1 MAPHCLHLPASLKE
15 SLIAA
20 ATRAYPFECCG
31 LLVGSADTH
40 TWHLVEIH
48 ESDNLAEN
56 RERRFE
62 IDPALQFRLL
72 RTLRVTA
79 RAVVGCFHSHP
90 DGAPAPSATDLEGA
104 LEDRFLWLVLG
115 GNPDKGFAIG
125 AFVFEASAKRFERMT
140 IEDRR

>member
-1 MAPHCLHLPASLKE
+1 MEPRILHLPAALKD
-15 SLIAA
+15 SIIAA

-31 LLVGSADTH
+31 LLVGHAERGI
-40 TWHLVEIH
+40 WQVAEIY

-79 RAVVGCFHSHP
+79 RNVLGCFHSHP
-90 DGAPAPSATDLEGA
+90 DGAPVPSATDLEGA
-104 LEDRFLWLVLG
+104 LEDGFIWLVLG

-125 AFVFEASAKRFERMT
+125 AFVFDAGEKRFERVT
-140 IEDRR
+140 IEGDA

>member
-1 MAPHCLHLPASLKE
+1 ML
-15 SLIAA
+15 AA

-31 LLVGSADTH
+31 LLVGRSESH
-40 TWHLVEIH
+40 TWQIAEIH

-56 RERRFE
+56 RACRFE

-72 RTLRVTA
+72 RILRVTA

-104 LEDRFLWLVLG
+104 LEDGFLWLVLG
-115 GNPDKGFAIG
+115 GNPDKGFTIG
-125 AFVFEASAKRFERMT
+125 AFVFDAGAKRFERVI
-140 IEDRR
+140 IEG